1 MRAVLRHGCASRRH
15 IAAARHDA
23 GGRCRV
29 SVSPFLRLSRKNSQ
43 LQDNTYRH
51 PRAGWPGRLLA
62 ALANCTRFAAVRQAI
77 LSRLPFLPLHSD
89 VRDVVYVSWLVDAQ
103 AAQQLLP
110 AGVTLWQRDGKTPF
124 TVLTYRHGHFGPA
137 LPGPLRRLLPS
148 PLQSNWRLY
157 LDHTPPGAPDVPCVY
172 FLKNIMDSLPHALGT
187 RLFSDILPTHLAHA
201 MTLEV
206 SATQARSSIAPGAG
220 SAPALDIQAA
230 FAASQALDADW
241 QPLFGNW
248 RDAVAFLACQD
259 AAIAPVPRNGKLVFG
274 EIHLPVD
281 LDQVQALATAHADCG
296 LLAHLPPVSP
306 PFAFLVPKVPFK
318 ALSERLL

>member
-110 AGVTLWQRDGKTPF
+110 AGVSLWQRDGKTPF

-137 LPGPLRRLLPS
+137 LLGPLRRLLPS

-187 RLFSDILPTHLAHA
+187 RLFSDILPTHLADG
-201 MTLEV
+201 MTLDV
-206 SATQARSSIAPGAG
+206 SATQARCSIAPGAG
-220 SAPALDIQAA
+220 SAPALDIQAE

-296 LLAHLPPVSP
+296 LLGQLPPVSP

>member
-29 SVSPFLRLSRKNSQ
+29 SVSPFLRLSRKNFQ

-187 RLFSDILPTHLAHA
+187 RLFSDILPTHLADG
-201 MTLEV
+201 MTLDV
-206 SATQARSSIAPGAG
+206 SATQARCSIAPGAG

-296 LLAHLPPVSP
+296 LLGQLPPVSP

>member
-1 MRAVLRHGCASRRH
+1 MLAVLRHSCASRPH
-15 IAAARHDA
+15 IAAARDDVD
-23 GGRCRV
+23 GRCSV
-29 SVSPFLRLSRKNSQ
+29 SVSTLRAFPESSQ

-124 TVLTYRHGHFGPA
+124 TVQTYRHGHFGPA

-157 LDHTPPGAPDVPCVY
+157 LDHTPPDAPDVPCVY

-187 RLFSDILPTHLAHA
+187 RLFSDILPTHLADG
-201 MTLEV
+201 MTLGV
-206 SATQARSSIAPGAG
+206 SATQARCSIAPGAG

-281 LDQVQALATAHADCG
+281 LDQVHALATARADCS
-296 LLAHLPPVSP
+296 LLAQLPPVSP